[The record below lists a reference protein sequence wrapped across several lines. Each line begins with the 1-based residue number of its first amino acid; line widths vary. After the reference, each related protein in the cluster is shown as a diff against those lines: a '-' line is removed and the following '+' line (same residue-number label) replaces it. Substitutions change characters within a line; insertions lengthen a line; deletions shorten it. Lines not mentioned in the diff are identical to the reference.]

1 MKLAEILSRIE
12 MRLKALGISAN
23 EASRRAGK
31 SDAIRNLRRAVAKGE
46 REGISTATL
55 MALAPVLETTAPW
68 LLTGGASPEEVAE
81 EAVSGSLSYEEALT
95 ALAWAFEAP

>member
-12 MRLKALGISAN
+12 MRLEALGISAN

-31 SDAIRNLRRAVAKGE
+31 PDAIRNLRRAVAKGE